1 MPKYILI
8 NNARLTGASF
18 SPSKTRSLLIRTG
31 EKGGASEILQIGD
44 IDTGALDREAAKK
57 ITVYNAK
64 GRFLCP
70 GFADMSVHVCE
81 PGFMYRERLVD
92 TAKAAHLGG
101 VTSMLAIP
109 ETKPAANDAAV
120 MRYITESSGKLSTA
134 IVPAA
139 SAEYTGAGKH
149 SSIDELIAGG
159 AGALFAS
166 DMTDHDLILR
176 AMSSCAEKDIPFVV
190 RCAEPKEGAVNRG
203 RVSELL
209 RVNGIPSW
217 RHEIAVFTALTL
229 AKEVGC
235 RVHVS
240 SVSTEAVINMIR
252 QAKMNGV
259 KVTCDTCPQY
269 FTFYEDD
276 LFFYGTNLK
285 LNPPL
290 AMSSDRAAVIDA
302 IKDGTIDC
310 IASDHTPWSQDDKNK
325 DFQNARFGMTGLQTL
340 FPASYTALVY
350 PGYITLQKLIS
361 LLSENPARILSLGS
375 GLSVGARAD
384 LAVFSTEGE
393 YVFSS
398 GMIVGSAENSPFVG
412 SFLRGEIISTFYDG
426 KIDR

>member
-18 SPSKTRSLLIRTG
+18 SSAKNGSILFRTG
-31 EKGGASEILQIGD
+31 EKGEASEILQIGD
-44 IDTGALDREAAKK
+44 TDTGALDRESAKK

-64 GRFLCP
+64 GRYLCP

-109 ETKPAANDAAV
+109 ETKPAANDPAV
-120 MRYITESSGKLSTA
+120 MRYITESSKKMPAA
-134 IVPAA
+134 IIPAA
-139 SAEYTGAGKH
+139 SAEGTGKQSG
-149 SSIDELIAGG
+149 IDELVAGG

-166 DMTDHDLILR
+166 DMTDCDLILR
-176 AMSSCAEKDIPFVV
+176 AMGVCAEKDIPFVV
-190 RCAEPKEGAVNRG
+190 RCARPKEGAVNRG

-217 RHEIAVFTALTL
+217 RRDIAVFTALTL

-240 SVSTEAVINMIR
+240 SVSTETVINIIR

-269 FTFYEDD
+269 FSFYEDD
-276 LFFYGTNLK
+276 LFFYGTSLK

-290 AMSSDRAAVIDA
+290 AMNSDRAAVIDA

-310 IASDHTPWSQDDKNK
+310 IASDHTPWQPADKNK

-340 FPASYTALVY
+340 FPVSFTALVY
-350 PGYITLQKLIS
+350 PGHITLRKLIS
-361 LLSENPARILSLGS
+361 LLSENPAGILSRGS
-375 GLSVGARAD
+375 GLRVGARAD
-384 LAVFSTEGE
+384 LVVLSTERE

-398 GMIVGSAENSPFVG
+398 DMIVGSAVNTPFVG
-412 SFLRGEIISTFYDG
+412 SFLRGEIAKTFYDG
-426 KIDR
+426 KID